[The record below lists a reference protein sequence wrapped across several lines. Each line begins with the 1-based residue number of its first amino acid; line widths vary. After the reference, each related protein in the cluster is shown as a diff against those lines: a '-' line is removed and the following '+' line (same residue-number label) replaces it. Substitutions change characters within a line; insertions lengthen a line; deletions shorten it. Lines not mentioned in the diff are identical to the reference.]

1 MAALEFVV
9 ILGCALL
16 VSGVLAHRLRVAA
29 PVLQLAAGVL
39 LGFVPALRE
48 TELPPDVLLLVFLPV
63 LLYWESVT
71 TSLRAIRRD
80 LRGIVLTGTLLVAVT
95 AWAVAALAHALGLP
109 WGPAWVL
116 GAAVA
121 PTDATAVGVVSRL
134 LPQRNVTLLRAESL
148 INDGTAL
155 VVYSLA
161 VGVTVGSEHLG
172 AAHVSGLVVLS
183 YGGGIVAGA
192 VVAWLGILLR
202 RRVRGLGD
210 TLLDNLTIILIPFSA
225 YLVAEQVEASGV
237 LAVVVCGLV
246 MSQAGPSL
254 GRAAARR
261 QTEAFWSLAMYLLNG
276 TLFVL
281 VGLEAQ
287 AAVRGLSGTA
297 LTEAVVMVVAV
308 ACALVVVRFL
318 FLFVAV
324 YTIRTVDRRPQQRG
338 RRMGHR
344 ARVVSALAG
353 FRGAVS
359 LALALSVPYTLDS
372 GAPFP
377 DRDTI
382 VFVTAGVVVATLVVQ
397 GLVLPAVARWARL
410 PRDTDSERELALA
423 RTTASQ
429 AALDALPATAADL
442 GTDAEVSERLQAEYE
457 THLNT
462 MDAAGTGSV
471 PESGPLLRRRR
482 QETSLRL
489 ALLEHKRSA
498 VIALR
503 DRHRIDD
510 TVLLR
515 VQEQLDAEEVRL
527 AQVRDDAGPGR

>member
-1 MAALEFVV
+1 M
-9 ILGCALL
+9 
-16 VSGVLAHRLRVAA
+16 
-29 PVLQLAAGVL
+29 
-39 LGFVPALRE
+39 
-48 TELPPDVLLLVFLPV
+48 
-63 LLYWESVT
+63 
-71 TSLRAIRRD
+71 
-80 LRGIVLTGTLLVAVT
+80 
-95 AWAVAALAHALGLP
+95 AALAHALGLP

-134 LPQRNVTLLRAESL
+134 LPRRNVTLLRAESL

-172 AAHVSGLVVLS
+172 AAHVSGLVALS
-183 YGGGIVAGA
+183 YGGGIAAGA
-192 VVAWLGILLR
+192 VVAWLGIQLR
-202 RRVRGLGD
+202 RRVRVLGD
-210 TLLDNLTIILIPFSA
+210 TLPDNLTIILLPFSA

-246 MSQAGPSL
+246 MSQAGPSI

-261 QTEAFWSLAMYLLNG
+261 QTEAFWSLGMYLLNG
-276 TLFVL
+276 ALFVL

-287 AAVRGLSGTA
+287 AAVRELSGTA
-297 LTEAVVMVVAV
+297 LTQALLLVAAVYG
-308 ACALVVVRFL
+308 ALVVVRFL
-318 FLFVAV
+318 FLFVSV
-324 YTIRTVDRRPQQRG
+324 YAIRALDRRPRQRK

-359 LALALSVPYTLDS
+359 LALALSVPYTVDS
-372 GAPFP
+372 GTAFP

-397 GLVLPAVARWARL
+397 GLILPAIARWAQL
-410 PRDTDSERELALA
+410 PRDQETERELGLA
-423 RTTASQ
+423 RTTAAE
-429 AALDALPATAADL
+429 AALDALPAVAADL
-442 GTDAEVSERLQAEYE
+442 GTDTDVTERLRAEYE

-462 MDAAGTGSV
+462 LRAATTSV
-471 PESGPLLRRRR
+471 PESGALVRRHR
-482 QETSLRL
+482 QDATLRL

-498 VIALR
+498 VINLR

-510 TVLLR
+510 GVLLQ
-515 VQEQLDAEEVRL
+515 VQQQLDAEEVRL
-527 AQVRDDAGPGR
+527 SQVTDPE

>member
-1 MAALEFVV
+1 MAGLELVV
-9 ILGCALL
+9 ILACALL

-29 PVLQLAAGVL
+29 PVLQLAAGIL
-39 LGFVPALRE
+39 LGFVPALRG
-48 TELPPDVLLLVFLPV
+48 TELPPDILLLVFLPV
-63 LLYWESVT
+63 ILYWESVT
-71 TSLRAIRRD
+71 TSLRTIRRD
-80 LRGIVLTGTLLVAVT
+80 LRGIVLTGTLLVACT

-134 LPQRNVTLLRAESL
+134 LPHRNITLLRAESL

-155 VVYSLA
+155 VVYGLA
-161 VGVTVGSEHLG
+161 VGVTVGSEHLTTTHIS
-172 AAHVSGLVVLS
+172 ALVALS
-183 YGGGIVAGA
+183 YGGGIAVGVA
-192 VVAWLGILLR
+192 VAWLGVRVR
-202 RRVRGLGD
+202 RRVSALGD
-210 TLLDNLTIILIPFSA
+210 ALLDNLTILLIPFTA
-225 YLVAEQVEASGV
+225 YLLAEFIEASGV
-237 LAVVVCGLV
+237 LAVVVCGLI

-276 TLFVL
+276 ALFVL

-297 LTEAVVMVVAV
+297 LPQALLMVVAV
-308 ACALVVVRFL
+308 YGALVAVRFL
-318 FLFVAV
+318 FLFVSV
-324 YTIRTVDRRPQQRG
+324 YAIRALDRRPQQRK
-338 RRMGHR
+338 RRMSHR

-359 LALALSVPYTLDS
+359 LALALSVPYTVGS

-377 DRDTI
+377 DRDAI

-397 GLVLPAVARWARL
+397 GLVLPAVTRRAGL
-410 PRDTDSERELALA
+410 PRDTDTERELGLA
-423 RTTASQ
+423 RTTASE
-429 AALDALPATAADL
+429 AALDALPAVAADL
-442 GTDAEVSERLQAEYE
+442 GTDAEVAERLRAEYE
-457 THLNT
+457 THLRTLNAT
-462 MDAAGTGSV
+462 GAADAPGSEALV
-471 PESGPLLRRRR
+471 RRHQ
-482 QETSLRL
+482 QETALRL

-498 VIALR
+498 VIGLR

-510 TVLLR
+510 AVLLR
-515 VQEQLDAEEVRL
+515 VQGQLDAEEARL
-527 AQVRDDAGPGR
+527 AQIMAPE

>member
-16 VSGVLAHRLRVAA
+16 ASGALAHRFKVAA

-48 TELPPDVLLLVFLPV
+48 TELPPDVLLLVFLPL

-134 LPQRNVTLLRAESL
+134 LPERNVTLLRAESL

-161 VGVTVGSEHLG
+161 VGVTVGSEHLS
-172 AAHVSGLVVLS
+172 AAHIGGRVALS
-183 YGGGIVAGA
+183 YGGGIAAG
-192 VVAWLGILLR
+192 VLIAWLGIRLR
-202 RRVRGLGD
+202 RLVRGLGE
-210 TLLDNLTIILIPFSA
+210 TTLDNLTIILIPFSA
-225 YLVAEQVEASGV
+225 YLLAEQVEASGV
-237 LAVVVCGLV
+237 LAVVVCGLI

-254 GRAAARR
+254 GRAQART
-261 QTEAFWSLAMYLLNG
+261 QSMAFWSLAMYLLNG
-276 TLFVL
+276 ALFVL
-281 VGLEAQ
+281 VGLEVQ
-287 AAVRGLSGTA
+287 AAVRGLTGTA
-297 LTEAVVMVVAV
+297 LTEALVMVAAV
-308 ACALVVVRFL
+308 SCALPVVRFL
-318 FLFVAV
+318 FLFTAV
-324 YTIRTVDRRPQQRG
+324 HIIRAVDRRPQQRT
-338 RRMGHR
+338 RRMTNR

-359 LALALSVPYTLDS
+359 LALALSVPYTIDS
-372 GAPFP
+372 GGPFP

-382 VFVTAGVVVATLVVQ
+382 VFVTAGVVVTTLVVQ
-397 GLVLPAVARWARL
+397 ALALPPVARRARL
-410 PRDTDSERELALA
+410 PHDPTAERELALA
-423 RTTASQ
+423 RTTASE
-429 AALDALPATAADL
+429 AALAALPTVAADL
-442 GTDAEVSERLQAEYE
+442 GTDLEVAERLRAEYE
-457 THLNT
+457 THLT
-462 MDAAGTGSV
+462 TLRATDTADT
-471 PESGPLLRRRR
+471 PES
-482 QETSLRL
+482 ETLVRHHQQDTALRL

-498 VIALR
+498 VISLR
-503 DRHRIDD
+503 DHHLIDD
-510 TVLLR
+510 AVLLR
-515 VQEQLDAEEVRL
+515 VQAQLDAEEVRL
-527 AQVRDDAGPGR
+527 IPATDPE